1 MKNKFTR
8 TLLVLA
14 FLLFSLLGHSFTGTL
29 VSEKCEQVFVRKEVK
44 HQDNMLLSYN
54 KDKFMIEL
62 ETTSEFKNYNFK
74 NCINYE

>member
-29 VSEKCEQVFVRKEVK
+29 VPGKCEQVFVRKELK
-44 HQDNMLLSYN
+44 HQTNMLLSYN
-54 KDKFMIEL
+54 KDKFMTEL
-62 ETTSEFKNYNFK
+62 ETSLKFKNYNFK
-74 NCINYE
+74 NCIHYE